1 MYVCDMH
8 GQLSGCGRSKYG
20 KEVMADLG
28 CESYGQSHRDVLNPD
43 EWTNIL
49 TNIYSFK
56 ENISDNMLNN

>member
-8 GQLSGCGRSKYG
+8 SQLSGGRRSRYE

-28 CESYGQSHRDVLNPD
+28 CESYGQSHLDVLNPD
-43 EWTNIL
+43 ERTSIL